1 MLYIGDRIKE
11 ERKLLG
17 LTQAQFAQ
25 QVGVQTMSQF
35 NYEKGKRA
43 PDAIYLEKAAIV
55 GVDVLYIIT
64 GQRTPNLNGITN
76 DEAEIIRLYRS
87 APLSVK
93 TAIYGALTSTISP
106 SGSTSISVSGSGQR
120 IAGRDYNE
128 KK

>member
-1 MLYIGDRIKE
+1 MMK
-11 ERKLLG
+11 
-17 LTQAQFAQ
+17 
-25 QVGVQTMSQF
+25 
-35 NYEKGKRA
+35 KGK
-43 PDAIYLEKAAIV
+43 YLEKAAIV

-106 SGSTSISVSGSGQR
+106 SGSTSISVTDSGQR

-128 KK
+128 RK